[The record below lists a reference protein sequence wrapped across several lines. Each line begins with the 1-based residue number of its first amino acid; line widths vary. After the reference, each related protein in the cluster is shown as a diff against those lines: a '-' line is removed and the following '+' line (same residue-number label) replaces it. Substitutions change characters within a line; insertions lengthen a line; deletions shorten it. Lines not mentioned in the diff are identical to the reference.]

1 MRKQLLFLFFITFSL
16 CGFAQQND
24 SRIPAGTL
32 ITYAAKLDQFVE
44 DGDGNNSPF
53 TSALL
58 EHLGDPDD
66 IAVVLRKVGEKVS
79 KNTNG
84 RQQPVGFTS
93 LAGGTLVLS
102 AIKSNSGKV
111 TNAHALIIG
120 NSAYANSLKLRNVTN
135 DARAISEKLKGLSFK
150 VTEALDADRDTL
162 ITVLSQFYKTSAN
175 ADLTLLFYAGHGM
188 QVSGTNYMLPVDMN
202 ANDLGQKD
210 IQDQG
215 VSFDSVVENMPGKT
229 KLIFLDANRDNPFI
243 YKSR

>member
-84 RQQPVGFTS
+84 WQQPVGLTS
-93 LAGGTLVLS
+93 LAGGTLVFS
-102 AIKSNSGKV
+102 AIKSNSRKV
-111 TNAHALIIG
+111 
-120 NSAYANSLKLRNVTN
+120 
-135 DARAISEKLKGLSFK
+135 
-150 VTEALDADRDTL
+150 
-162 ITVLSQFYKTSAN
+162 
-175 ADLTLLFYAGHGM
+175 
-188 QVSGTNYMLPVDMN
+188 
-202 ANDLGQKD
+202 NDLGQKD

>member
-24 SRIPAGTL
+24 SRIPTGTL
-32 ITYAAKLDQFVE
+32 IEYAAEGGRTVG

-58 EHLGDPDD
+58 GHLGDPDD
-66 IAVVLRKVGEKVS
+66 IAVVLRKVSEKVS

-84 RQQPVGFTS
+84 RQQPVGYTS

-120 NSAYANSLKLRNVTN
+120 NSAYANSLKLRNPTN
-135 DARAISEKLKGLSFK
+135 DAMAISEKLKGLSFT
-150 VTEALDADRDTL
+150 VTEALDTNRVTL
-162 ITVLSQFYKTSAN
+162 ITTLSQFYKTSAN
-175 ADLTLLFYAGHGM
+175 ADLTLLFYAGHGV
-188 QVSGTNYMLPVDMN
+188 QVSGTNYMFPVDIN

-210 IQDQG
+210 IQVQG

-229 KLIFLDANRDNPFI
+229 KLIFLDANRDNPLI
-243 YKSR
+243 IKSR

>member
-1 MRKQLLFLFFITFSL
+1 MSKQLLFLFFITFSL

-24 SRIPAGTL
+24 SRIPTGTL
-32 ITYAAKLDQFVE
+32 ITYAAEGGRTVG
-44 DGDGNNSPF
+44 DGDGNNSPV

-66 IAVVLRKVGEKVS
+66 IAVVLRKVSEKVY

-84 RQQPVGFTS
+84 RQQPVGYTS
-93 LAGGTLVLS
+93 LTGGTLVLS

-120 NSAYANSLKLRNVTN
+120 NSAYANSLKLRNATN
-135 DARAISEKLKGLSFK
+135 DARAMSEKLKGLSFK
-150 VTEALDADRDTL
+150 VTEALDTNKLTL
-162 ITVLSQFYKTSAN
+162 ITTLSQFYKTSSN
-175 ADLTLLFYAGHGM
+175 ADLTLLFYSGHGV
-188 QVSGTNYMLPVDMN
+188 QIKGTNYMFPVDIN
-202 ANDLGQKD
+202 SNDLGQKD

>member
-84 RQQPVGFTS
+84 RQQPVGFIS
-93 LAGGTLVLS
+93 LAGGTFVLS

>member
-120 NSAYANSLKLRNVTN
+120 NSAYANSLKLRNPTN
-135 DARAISEKLKGLSFK
+135 DAKAISEKLKGLSFK
-150 VTEALDADRDTL
+150 VTEALDTDRGAL

-175 ADLTLLFYAGHGM
+175 ADLTLLFYSGHGV
-188 QVSGTNYMLPVDMN
+188 QIKGTNYMLPVDIN
-202 ANDLGQKD
+202 ANDLGQKE

-215 VSFDSVVENMPGKT
+215 VSFDSAVENMPGKT

-243 YKSR
+243 YNSR

>member
-120 NSAYANSLKLRNVTN
+120 NTAYAKSLKLRNATN
-135 DARAISEKLKGLSFK
+135 DARAMSEKLKDLSFK
-150 VTEALDADRDTL
+150 VTETLDTDRVTL
-162 ITVLSQFYKTSAN
+162 ITALSQFYKTSAN
-175 ADLTLLFYAGHGM
+175 ADLTLLFYSGHGV
-188 QVSGTNYMLPVDMN
+188 QVSGTNYILPVDIN
-202 ANDLGQKD
+202 ANDLGKKD
-210 IQDQG
+210 IQDLG

-229 KLIFLDANRDNPFI
+229 KLIFLDANRDNPFTF
-243 YKSR
+243 KVR